1 MVLNTSHS
9 YPKIERQISA
19 LVGES
24 FSLLKRFEM
33 RGIGSPKLEILQA
46 STDLHNILSVNQD
59 RLRCSIEL
67 RPKGVIIHFKSR
79 LDTYAL
85 PIPYHKLSIYKGE
98 SNSYSLFMDQYKLKI
113 NASDSMVKAFIQKVL
128 NAKVLAI
135 DN

>member
-1 MVLNTSHS
+1 MVWNTSHS
-9 YPKIERQISA
+9 DSRIERQISA

-24 FSLLKRFEM
+24 FSILQRFER

-46 STDLHNILSVNQD
+46 STELYNILAVNQD

-85 PIPYHKLSIYKGE
+85 PIPYHKLSVYKGE

-113 NASDSMVKAFIQKVL
+113 NASDSKVKAFIHKVL

>member
-9 YPKIERQISA
+9 DQKIDRQLAA

-24 FSLLKRFEM
+24 FPLLKRFEL
-33 RGIGSPKLEILQA
+33 RGIGSPKLEIIQT
-46 STDLHNILSVNQD
+46 SRTLHNLLVVNQD

-67 RPKGVIIHFKSR
+67 RPKGIIVHFKSR

-98 SNSYSLFMDQYKLKI
+98 AATYSLFVDQHKLKI
-113 NASDSMVKAFIQKVL
+113 NGVDLKVKSFINKVL
-128 NAKVLAI
+128 QEKAQYLSQ
-135 DN
+135 